1 MKLIFRQ
8 LMIVKKLLKVIINL
22 FSILNILDKMLLQKK
37 HNDIFL
43 FFSNNFEEENVFE
56 IRSTNINIHLNKVKM
71 MKLL

>member
-1 MKLIFRQ
+1 
-8 LMIVKKLLKVIINL
+8 
-22 FSILNILDKMLLQKK
+22 MLLQKK